1 MSNFLN
7 RKFEST
13 FSISHDQELME
24 ERLSLS
30 VVIGQTSYSFG
41 LDFLI
46 YMLEEELKVS
56 KKQFPKVPSWKRDCQ
71 EWNKFILEI
80 YA

>member
-1 MSNFLN
+1 MLNFLE

-30 VVIGQTSYSFG
+30 VVTGQTPYSFCPN
-41 LDFLI
+41 FLVH
-46 YMLEEELKVS
+46 MLEDELKAS
-56 KKQFPKVPSWKRDCQ
+56 KKRYPKVPS
-71 EWNKFILEI
+71 
-80 YA
+80 

>member
-1 MSNFLN
+1 MLNFLK

-30 VVIGQTSYSFG
+30 VVKGQTSWLF
-41 LDFLI
+41 DPNFLI
-46 YMLEEELKVS
+46 YILEDELKAS
-56 KKQFPKVPSWKRDCQ
+56 KKKNPKVPSWRRDCQ
-71 EWNKFILEI
+71 
-80 YA
+80 

>member
-1 MSNFLN
+1 MLNFLK

-56 KKQFPKVPSWKRDCQ
+56 KKQNPKVPSWKRDCQ
-71 EWNKFILEI
+71 
-80 YA
+80 

>member
-1 MSNFLN
+1 MKINKNIFQVSNFLK
-7 RKFEST
+7 RKIEST

-30 VVIGQTSYSFG
+30 VLKGQTAYSFS

-46 YMLEEELKVS
+46 YMLEDDLKVS
-56 KKQFPKVPSWKRDCQ
+56 KKRYPEVPSWKRDCQ
-71 EWNKFILEI
+71 
-80 YA
+80 

>member
-1 MSNFLN
+1 MLNFLK

-30 VVIGQTSYSFG
+30 IVKGQTSWLFG
-41 LDFLI
+41 PNFLI
-46 YMLEEELKVS
+46 YILEDELKAS
-56 KKQFPKVPSWKRDCQ
+56 KKQNPKVPSWKIDCQ
-71 EWNKFILEI
+71 
-80 YA
+80 

>member
-1 MSNFLN
+1 MKINYNIFQVLNFLK

-30 VVIGQTSYSFG
+30 VVKGQTSWLFG
-41 LDFLI
+41 PNFLI
-46 YMLEEELKVS
+46 YTLEDELKGS
-56 KKQFPKVPSWKRDCQ
+56 KKQNPKVPSWKRDCQ
-71 EWNKFILEI
+71 
-80 YA
+80 